1 MANNTSSSLYLKQVH
16 IEGFRSIS
24 NLNVGFEKGLNIL
37 IGKNGSGKSNL
48 LHILNESLQF
58 SGLQPDALVKQ
69 LSLTLKAIDS
79 ENLFEV
85 EYVRKNVTEED
96 LKISPTQ
103 KFYIDRLY
111 KLNGQHLSPLTRK
124 RRDPETGNDIHIVSH
139 RNIFYNSVLRE
150 RNLRF
155 PSCIL
160 LEYNI
165 PHSLEYFD
173 TAGKIVVDYNLYTL
187 HRKFTIP
194 FLDNFFFRLEDILID
209 LYDDENNIQPLREVE
224 KKLNIGFIKSK
235 LVFSEELI
243 DALNKYTPIENVRF
257 SPNINVYQDGE
268 QFIIDNI
275 RLEFYING
283 GWYPWSHLSDGT
295 KRLFY
300 IIAQVQGLDEGIVL
314 LEEPELGIHPHQFYL
329 LMQFLLEKSDT
340 NQIILSTH
348 SPLTL
353 DHIEPNELNR
363 IQIVSYTKETGT
375 QVRRL
380 TQEEQEKARLYT
392 EEVGYLSDYWVHS
405 DLEE

>member
-48 LHILNESLQF
+48 LRILKEGMRFN
-58 SGLQPDALVKQ
+58 GLPDDAMLKH
-69 LSLTLKAIDS
+69 LSLELQAIDKQD
-79 ENLFEV
+79 LFEV
-85 EYVRKNVTEED
+85 DYIRKSVDEED
-96 LKISPTQ
+96 FELDPTK
-103 KFYIDRLY
+103 KFYFKRTY
-111 KLNGQHLSPLTRK
+111 KLNRRELSPITRK
-124 RRDPETGNDIHIVSH
+124 RTNSKTKEVVNMLST
-139 RNIFYNSVLRE
+139 RNRLYNYVLRE
-150 RNLRF
+150 HSLSF
-155 PSCIL
+155 PDCIL

-165 PHSLEYFD
+165 PNTSEYFN
-173 TAGKIVVDYNLYTL
+173 TSGKIVLDFDLYML
-187 HRKFTIP
+187 HHASS
-194 FLDNFFFRLEDILID
+194 LDFIDDLFFRLEQTLLDI
-209 LYDDENNIQPLREVE
+209 YDDDGDESLQRVE
-224 KKLNIGFIKSK
+224 ERLTVELIKSK

-257 SPNINVYQDGE
+257 NPNINIYQDGE
-268 QFIIDNI
+268 QFTIDNI
-275 RLEFYING
+275 RLEFYVNG

-363 IQIVSYTKETGT
+363 IQIVSYTREKGT